1 MSYQPG
7 LFDWPQPGLFDGLP
21 GVGGGRYQV
30 GQQVRYTHYLHP
42 IDRRIEQ
49 IWTVKAYSRMRN
61 TYLLERVDTGIPEG
75 WAERLARTSLEDW
88 QVSNYWAYWRAVFCG
103 PMTTWALE
111 ESLQ

>member
-1 MSYQPG
+1 MVSRAYQPG
-7 LFDWPQPGLFDGLP
+7 LFDGSP

-30 GQQVRYTHYLHP
+30 GQQVRYIHYLHQ
-42 IDRRIEQ
+42 IDQRIEQ
-49 IWTVKAYSRMRN
+49 LWVVKFYLSARN
-61 TYLLERVDTGIPEG
+61 SYMLERVDTGIPAD

-88 QVSNYWAYWRAVFCG
+88 QVSNYWAYWRAVFCS